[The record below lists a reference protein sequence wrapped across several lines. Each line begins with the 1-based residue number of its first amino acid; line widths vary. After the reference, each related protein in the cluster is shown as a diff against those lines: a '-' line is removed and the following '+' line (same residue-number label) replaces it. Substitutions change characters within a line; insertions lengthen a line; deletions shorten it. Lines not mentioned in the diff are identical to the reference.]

1 MKKGKYFV
9 LAFILGI
16 SIVFLGFSF
25 PSRVKADEPKTLV
38 LYWLMG
44 KETLQYR
51 GLTIFM
57 DGVER
62 RTNGQVKFKR
72 YCCGSLGKETETLEN
87 LRAGSIDF
95 KCSGIGWWARYHKPI
110 DMIQLP
116 FLFRDYDHVY
126 KSAISPLYEKLTK
139 GLEKYNMKPIMQFNA
154 GFKDLSNSIK
164 PIHSLDDVP
173 KGLKIRVPPMPM
185 NLAAWKAFGAS
196 PVSMKPVELYMA
208 LKTGV
213 VDAQENG
220 PNNTKDMKLYECQ
233 KYFSYIKYAWMGPLL
248 VMNLNRWNSLTPDI
262 QKIIKE
268 EAMKGA
274 KWTFEQGKKANDD
287 ALRWMEKEKGL
298 IVDWNPDRE
307 SFKRAAVKVY
317 RGCEK
322 EPWYDA
328 ELVKAIE
335 ALK

>member
-1 MKKGKYFV
+1 MKNGRCAV
-9 LAFILGI
+9 LALVLTI
-16 SIVFLGFSF
+16 SIVLMGFSF
-25 PSRVKADEPKTLV
+25 VSTAKAEEPITLV

-57 DGVER
+57 DSVETR
-62 RTNGQVKFKR
+62 SNGRVKFKR
-72 YCCGSLGKETETLEN
+72 YCCGTLGKEIETLET

-116 FLFRDYDHVY
+116 YLFRDYDHVY
-126 KSAISPLYEKLTK
+126 KSAISPLYEQLTK
-139 GLEKYNMKPIMQFNA
+139 GLEKYDMKPIMQFNA
-154 GFKDLSNSIK
+154 GFKDLSNSK
-164 PIHSLDDVP
+164 RPIHSVDDVP

-185 NLAAWKAFGAS
+185 NIAAWKAFGAS
-196 PVSMKPVELYMA
+196 PVALKPVELYMA
-208 LKTGV
+208 LKTRV

-248 VMNLNRWNSLTPDI
+248 VMNLKKWNSLPPDI
-262 QKIIKE
+262 QTIIKE
-268 EAMKGA
+268 EAAKGA

-307 SFKRAAVKVY
+307 SFRKKAEKVY
-317 RGCEK
+317 TDCEK

-328 ELVKAIE
+328 ELVKKIK